1 MSALLNGQSTLRDLA
16 AKTQRQVLEIATSL
30 LPYIQ
35 TGVVELVDL
44 PDLSVPINSSPQPTS
59 PRQAT
64 ASKPVIACIDDSPL
78 VCEILAKIAAEAN
91 CECVKILDPLRAIA
105 TLLQHQPDL
114 IFLDL
119 IMPNLNGYE
128 ICTRLRKMSAFRNT
142 PIVLLSGNLI
152 DRVRAKVVGASECL
166 DKPVNPETV
175 LKLIDKYLSPT
186 TLGAKSEG

>member
-1 MSALLNGQSTLRDLA
+1 MSALLGGQSTLRDLGVQM
-16 AKTQRQVLEIATSL
+16 KRQVVEVATAL

-44 PDLSVPINSSPQPTS
+44 PDLSVPNNSAP
-59 PRQAT
+59 QAT
-64 ASKPVIACIDDSPL
+64 SLSQAATSKPVIACIDDSPL
-78 VCEILAKIAAEAN
+78 ICEILEQIVVEAN
-91 CECVKILDPLRAIA
+91 CECVKIQDPLRAIA

-128 ICTRLRKMSAFRNT
+128 ICTRLRKISAFRNT

-152 DRVRAKVVGASECL
+152 DRMRAKVVGASECL

-186 TLGAKSEG
+186 TVGARSEG